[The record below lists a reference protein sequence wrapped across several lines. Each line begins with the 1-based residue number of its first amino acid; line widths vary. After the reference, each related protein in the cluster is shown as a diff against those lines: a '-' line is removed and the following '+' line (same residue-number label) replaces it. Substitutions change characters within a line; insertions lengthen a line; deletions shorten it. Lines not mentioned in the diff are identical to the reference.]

1 MRNITI
7 TGGRPLDGSVNIQ
20 GAKNSVLPILAATI
34 LGDGESIIENCP
46 DLSDVKN
53 SIEILKYMGATV
65 KCDGS
70 SVAINADNIN
80 CGFIPDVMMCAMRSS
95 IIFLGAALSKCGK
108 AEMSS
113 PGGCELGPRP
123 IDLHLKALKNMGVTI
138 NESGGMIYADGKDI
152 HGGRI
157 YLDFPSVGATENIM
171 LAACRINDTTIIQ
184 NAAKE
189 PEIWDLQEFLNRMGA
204 KISGAGTD
212 TIIIEGVKKLYGAR
226 HRVIA
231 DRIVAATYLYAC
243 MMCGGKIELLGADCS
258 HFAAVLASIRE
269 MGGEIK
275 TEKNSILLSAPKKIR
290 AIDKLGT
297 LPYPGFPT
305 DAQAAVVAALCLSDG
320 VSIVTENIFE
330 NRFKHCAELL
340 KMGADI
346 KTLGKVAVIRGVDN
360 LCGADVLAQEL
371 RGGAALV
378 ISGAAA
384 KGTTKVSGIEHIER
398 GYQDIVGDLL
408 KLGVDIKL
416 GG

>member
-7 TGGRPLDGSVNIQ
+7 TGGRPLDGSVDIQ

-34 LGDGESIIENCP
+34 LGDGESEIQNCP

-53 SIEILKYMGATV
+53 SIEILKFMGAEV
-65 KCDGS
+65 KCEGS
-70 SVAINADNIN
+70 SVKVNTDGVN

-108 AEMSS
+108 GEMTS

-123 IDLHLKALKNMGVTI
+123 IDLHLKALKNMGVEI
-138 NESGGMIYADGKDI
+138 NESGGMIYADAKNI

-171 LAACRINDTTIIQ
+171 LAACRIEDTTIIQ

-189 PEIWDLQEFLNRMGA
+189 PEIWDLQEFLNKMGA

-212 TIIIEGVKKLYGAR
+212 TIIIEGVKKLHGAK
-226 HRVIA
+226 HRIIA
-231 DRIVAATYLYAC
+231 DRIVVATYLYAC
-243 MMCGGKIELLGADCS
+243 MMCGGKIELLGADCG
-258 HFAAVLASIRE
+258 HLAAVLSSIRE

-275 TEKNSILLSAPKKIR
+275 TDKNSIFLSAPEKIK

-297 LPYPGFPT
+297 MPHPGFPT
-305 DAQAAVVAALCLSDG
+305 DAQAPVVAALSLSDG

-330 NRFKHCAELL
+330 NRFKHCTELL

-346 KTLGKVAVIRGVDN
+346 KTMGKVAVIKGVKE
-360 LCGADVLAQEL
+360 LHGAEVSAQEL

-384 KGTTKVSGIEHIER
+384 KGITKVSGIEHIER
-398 GYQDIVGDLL
+398 GYQDIVGDLSA
-408 KLGVDIKL
+408 LGVDIKL